1 LKTSKKT
8 FEYLT
13 TLTFPEMKDEIVEG
27 IGRIYTTPEGKRYP
41 SVTTVIGAASDK
53 TYLEQWKKRVG
64 EEEAKK
70 VSGQA
75 TRRGTAVHS
84 LVENYLLNNPTYS
97 KGHMPNNILS
107 FRKIQPHLDAHLGRI
122 AGLEVPLYSD
132 KLRVAGRVDC
142 IAEWEGQ
149 WSVVDFKT
157 SKREKARDDI
167 HDYFIQCSAYAMMMF
182 EATGI
187 LCKQSVIV
195 MTVDDGDA
203 LIFKESTR
211 EWLPKFLEIREKV
224 KL

>member
-1 LKTSKKT
+1 MKTSTKT
-8 FEYLT
+8 FEHDLGIEFPQLT
-13 TLTFPEMKDEIVEG
+13 DEIVEG
-27 IGRIYTTPEGKRYP
+27 IGRIYTTPQGNRYP

-53 TYLEQWKKRVG
+53 TYLDKWKARVG
-64 EEEAKK
+64 EQEAKK
-70 VSGQA
+70 VSAQA

-84 LVENYLLNNPTYS
+84 LVENYLCNNPDYA
-97 KGHMPNNILS
+97 KGHMPNNLIS
-107 FRKIQPHLDAHLGRI
+107 FKKIKPHLDNHIGKI

-142 IAEWEGQ
+142 IAEWDGK
-149 WSVVDFKT
+149 WSIVDFKT

-182 EATGI
+182 ETTGI

-195 MTVDDGDA
+195 MTVDDGDS
-203 LIFKESTR
+203 LVFVENTR
-211 EWLPKFLEIREKV
+211 DWIQKFIEIREKV

>member
-1 LKTSKKT
+1 
-8 FEYLT
+8 
-13 TLTFPEMKDEIVEG
+13 MKDEIIEG
-27 IGRIYTTPEGKRYP
+27 VGRIYTTPEGNRYP

-53 TYLEQWKKRVG
+53 TFLEKWKKRVG
-64 EEEAKK
+64 EAEAKK
-70 VSGQA
+70 ISVQA
-75 TRRGTAVHS
+75 TRRGTAVHT
-84 LVENYLLNNPTYS
+84 LVENYLCNDASYA
-97 KGHMPNNILS
+97 KGHMPNNIMS
-107 FRKIQPHLDAHLGRI
+107 FRKIQPHLDEHLGRI

-132 KLRVAGRVDC
+132 RLRVAGRVDC
-142 IAEWEGQ
+142 IAEWDGA

-187 LCKQSVIV
+187 LCKQSVIL
-195 MTVDDGDA
+195 MTVDDGNA
-203 LIFKESTR
+203 LVFKESTR